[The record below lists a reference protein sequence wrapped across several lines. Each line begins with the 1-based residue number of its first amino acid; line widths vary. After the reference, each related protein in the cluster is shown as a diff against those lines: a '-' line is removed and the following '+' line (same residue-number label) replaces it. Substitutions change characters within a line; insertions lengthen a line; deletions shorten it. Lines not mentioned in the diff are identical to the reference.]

1 MTEHAEIV
9 KILRGLGYCPHGPP
23 SETLSLKEFG
33 KKHTEL
39 CSELASK
46 LTRVKQKPVQLA
58 LVSEGVEPGLAASFA
73 AMVNSVV
80 EDCKLKMKGMT
91 SGTRTDEHCKQII
104 AALRKKPKSSPS
116 PSPSPSPNKN
126 PRESSPK
133 AAASTARSSSTP
145 STWEAIKTL
154 YSKKGS
160 ESSIVAVSSQES
172 KESASEHEEATH
184 EDVFDWHELKMVRFF
199 SDGKQ
204 EAATMSEGPQ
214 GFAVARFEST
224 GEVAETEATNLML
237 ALHRAK
243 ASKKGKAGSTVS
255 KKRPAS
261 KRPSCA
267 TAKAKVGKKPA
278 MAEPPP
284 DPLSPKQ
291 EEEAEEEAEEELD
304 EEADDG
310 EVEPEVPE
318 WKIPE
323 PKKDPKWSPEM
334 MKKMRNRFTSDA
346 YHHQKQLAKR
356 AGLDNESIKA
366 HARRHFAKAAAMWDA
381 EDVD

>member
-46 LTRVKQKPVQLA
+46 LTRVKQKPIQLA

-116 PSPSPSPNKN
+116 PSPSPSPSKN

-145 STWEAIKTL
+145 STWGEIKTL

-224 GEVAETEATNLML
+224 GEVVETEATNLML

-243 ASKKGKAGSTVS
+243 ASKKGKKGKAGSTVS

-278 MAEPPP
+278 MAQPPP
-284 DPLSPKQ
+284 DPQPPEQ
-291 EEEAEEEAEEELD
+291 EEEAEEELD
-304 EEADDG
+304 EEADDD

-318 WKIPE
+318 WKIPA

-366 HARRHFAKAAAMWDA
+366 HARRHFAKAATMWDA
-381 EDVD
+381 LDVD

>member
-33 KKHTEL
+33 KRHVEL
-39 CSELASK
+39 CADLAAK
-46 LTRVKQKPVQLA
+46 LKRVKQKPIQLA
-58 LVSEGVEPGLAASFA
+58 LVSEGVEPGLAASFS

-91 SGTRTDEHCKQII
+91 SGSRTDEHCKQII

-116 PSPSPSPNKN
+116 PSPSPTKS

-133 AAASTARSSSTP
+133 VAASQARSSSTP
-145 STWEAIKTL
+145 STWAEIKML

-160 ESSIVAVSSQES
+160 ESSMVAVSSQES

-237 ALHRAK
+237 DLHRAK

-284 DPLSPKQ
+284 DPQSPEQK
-291 EEEAEEEAEEELD
+291 EEAEEELD
-304 EEADDG
+304 EEADDV

-318 WKIPE
+318 WKIPA

-356 AGLDNESIKA
+356 AALDNESIKA
-366 HARRHFAKAAAMWDA
+366 HARRHFAMAAAMWDA
-381 EDVD
+381 EDIN